1 MQNVT
6 LTQQEKKEVYLETA
20 LGNIIDMLREVEDN
34 IDYNDDRE
42 LYNIIQTSWT
52 QLMEVW
58 YKYYKLNQI

>member
-1 MQNVT
+1 MQN
-6 LTQQEKKEVYLETA
+6 LTEQEKKEVYLETA

-52 QLMEVW
+52 QLLDIW
-58 YKYYKLNQI
+58 YKYYKLNQKF

>member
-42 LYNIIQTSWT
+42 LYNIIKTSWT